1 MEILKLMGCKL
12 LQYSIH
18 NKYRTSDICSTTSIR
33 STNEILLI
41 DRANKAATLLNKT
54 KNYWIPS
61 ILM

>member
-1 MEILKLMGCKL
+1 ML
-12 LQYSIH
+12 H
-18 NKYRTSDICSTTSIR
+18 DIDSLYC
-33 STNEILLI
+33 TNEILLI